1 MSDDAEEKEGVS
13 FSIGGYPISGWMVA
27 VALPVLSAVGGSA
40 WYIFDL
46 QSRFLGVEES
56 VGAILDVEARVQT
69 LEQAAADSDL
79 RSLSSR
85 LSTLTTQMNTIL
97 ENQRTLLD
105 LRSMVERSDQ
115 RTGGIDESLRTH
127 NQEIEDLWEA
137 FDELVTN
144 PIR

>member
-1 MSDDAEEKEGVS
+1 MSDEEEKEGVS

-27 VALPVLSAVGGSA
+27 VALPVLSAVGGGA

-46 QSRFLGVEES
+46 QSRFIGVEENVS
-56 VGAILDVEARVQT
+56 AILDVEARVQT
-69 LEQAAADSDL
+69 LEQAADDSDL
-79 RSLSSR
+79 RGLSSR

-105 LRSMVERSDQ
+105 LRSVVERSDQ
-115 RTGGIDESLRTH
+115 RTAGIDDALRAH
-127 NQEIEDLWEA
+127 NQEIEDLWKA

>member
-1 MSDDAEEKEGVS
+1 MSDEEDKGGVS

-79 RSLSSR
+79 RGLSSR
-85 LSTLTTQMNTIL
+85 LSTLTTQMNSIL

-115 RTGGIDESLRTH
+115 RTGGIDEALRTH